1 MIKRHVRRRDL
12 KVRGFSLVELFTTL
26 ALISITTGIG
36 YPLLQRFSLNGN
48 LRSAARDII
57 GDFAALRQ
65 KALAESTSFSM
76 TFDVAGNRYSFPGV
90 SEGKTPANFGK
101 DIRITRA
108 AFGTIPTVTFLSRGT
123 IHGAGSVT
131 LTNGRGSTARIT
143 CNISGR
149 AYVRFTMR

>member
-1 MIKRHVRRRDL
+1 
-12 KVRGFSLVELFTTL
+12 LVELFTTL
-26 ALISITTGIG
+26 ALLSITAGIS
-36 YPLLQRFSLNGN
+36 YPVFQRFILNAN
-48 LRSAARDII
+48 LRSAARSIV

-65 KALAESTSFSM
+65 KAIAEGTSFSM
-76 TFDVAGNRYSFPGV
+76 TFDVSRNRYSFPGIT
-90 SEGKTPANFGK
+90 EGKTPLSFGK

-123 IHGAGSVT
+123 IHGAGNVM

-149 AYVRFTMR
+149 AYVRFAMR